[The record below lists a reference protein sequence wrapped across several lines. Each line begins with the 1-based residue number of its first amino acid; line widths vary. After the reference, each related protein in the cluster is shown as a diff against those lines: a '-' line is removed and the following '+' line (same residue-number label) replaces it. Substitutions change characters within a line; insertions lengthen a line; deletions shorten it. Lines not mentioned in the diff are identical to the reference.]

1 MVIKKE
7 DIEKLL
13 KKDYCKLKRLAF
25 NFVKNEQNAE
35 DIVSDVFIKIL
46 QDDKFRGDSSV
57 KTYVTKA
64 IIQKSL
70 DFLAKQKRENGIINK
85 DFELDE
91 FSIGRN
97 EDICNFDIYDYFEFL
112 TKVECDLIKLK
123 YLDGL
128 SYLELSKIFN
138 NSVGNLK
145 VAVLRIKKK
154 IIDRFNENERV

>member
-70 DFLAKQKRENGIINK
+70 DFLKKKKRENGIINK

-97 EDICNFDIYDYFEFL
+97 EDICNF
-112 TKVECDLIKLK
+112 
-123 YLDGL
+123 
-128 SYLELSKIFN
+128 
-138 NSVGNLK
+138 
-145 VAVLRIKKK
+145 
-154 IIDRFNENERV
+154 